1 MAIEDLIAGSSP
13 PNLVDTYFRGR
24 QQRDNLLTSKAN
36 RNRLAQAMTIAGNEE
51 NRSQTMFDQAQNQ
64 FNQEQMTA
72 ADKQE
77 AMKFYPI
84 LDQAL
89 QIENPAQRRQYLMQT
104 LPRLDAEDE
113 MAIQDILHSNDAVFD
128 SNLKA
133 LHQQVG
139 MLIGANNSADTV
151 QSSFRTPGG
160 TLGYLSR
167 TGKVVDTGQAVED
180 AYTLADVGGGKAP
193 FSRRSGSVGGFVSPP
208 EAETAAA
215 AGKAEAVSQAQI
227 KGKSEGEQAIAR
239 PGQQMKLS
247 AATAKTKTVS
257 DLIDQAKSQAG
268 LFTTGF
274 FGGLTQDWWGTPA
287 HDLKNNLD
295 TIKANIGFDKLQELR
310 DSSPT
315 GGALGQ
321 VSERENV
328 LLQSVWGALEQSQS
342 RPQFV
347 ANLERVKK
355 QVKESWAR
363 VSNAYKQTYGE
374 DMPEDIGSPAA
385 PDMGGWSITPV
396 P

>member
-1 MAIEDLIAGSSP
+1 MAIEDLIAGSTP

-24 QQRDNLLTSKAN
+24 QQRDNLLTGNAN
-36 RNRLAQAMTIAGNEE
+36 RNRLAQSMTIAGNEE
-51 NRSQTMFDQAQNQ
+51 NRAQTQFDQAQNQ
-64 FNQEQMTA
+64 FNQAQMTA

-215 AGKAEAVSQAQI
+215 AEKASAVSQAQET
-227 KGKSEGEQAIAR
+227 GKAQGEAIAGVGDAIADIDKYSSEIVGFLND
-239 PGQQMKLS
+239 PGFNMVYGLS
-247 AATAKTKTVS
+247 GAIDPRMYIRGSKGSDAAARLEQLDAAAFGIAIQKMRGLGQLSNAEGLKVTRAFTRATNPRQS
-257 DLIDQAKSQAG
+257 EESAKSAWNEVLDVLALARSRAARKAG
-268 LFTTGF
+268 VAEPPK
-274 FGGLTQDWWGTPA
+274 PA
-287 HDLKNNLD
+287 SNR
-295 TIKANIGFDKLQELR
+295 IKVDAEGNVIG
-310 DSSPT
+310 
-315 GGALGQ
+315 
-321 VSERENV
+321 N
-328 LLQSVWGALEQSQS
+328 
-342 RPQFV
+342 
-347 ANLERVKK
+347 
-355 QVKESWAR
+355 
-363 VSNAYKQTYGE
+363 
-374 DMPEDIGSPAA
+374 
-385 PDMGGWSITPV
+385 
-396 P
+396 